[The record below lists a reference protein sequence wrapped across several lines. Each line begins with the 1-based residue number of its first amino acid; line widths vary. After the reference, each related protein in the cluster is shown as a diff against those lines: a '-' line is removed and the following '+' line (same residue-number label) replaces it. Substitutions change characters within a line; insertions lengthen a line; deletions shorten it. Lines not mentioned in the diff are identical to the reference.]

1 MKPIILLFISIFFFP
16 YVAFCQSSND
26 EYFILTEYYYND
38 EGKQI
43 LIPTDSIEYHRI
55 TNKDHSTWGFK
66 NKERKI
72 MIPPGKYS
80 FLNPVDFPTPIKSK
94 ST

>member
-1 MKPIILLFISIFFFP
+1 MKPIILLFILIFFP
-16 YVAFCQSSND
+16 YIVFCQSSND

-55 TNKDHSTWGFK
+55 TNKDHSMGIQKQRREDNDTT
-66 NKERKI
+66 RKI
-72 MIPPGKYS
+72 
-80 FLNPVDFPTPIKSK
+80 
-94 ST
+94 

>member
-1 MKPIILLFISIFFFP
+1 MKPIILLFILIFFP
-16 YVAFCQSSND
+16 YIVFCQSSND

-55 TNKDHSTWGFK
+55 TNKDHSMWGFK
-66 NKERKI
+66 NKEGYHYRYGRQVQPVGGRKFNA
-72 MIPPGKYS
+72 YY
-80 FLNPVDFPTPIKSK
+80 FLYWVH
-94 ST
+94 